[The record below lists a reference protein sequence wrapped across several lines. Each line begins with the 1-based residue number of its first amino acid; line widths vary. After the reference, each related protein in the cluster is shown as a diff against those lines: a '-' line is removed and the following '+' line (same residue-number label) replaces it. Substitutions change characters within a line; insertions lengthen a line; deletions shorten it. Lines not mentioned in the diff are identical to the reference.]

1 MRILRTDSRNEDF
14 RRLAELLD
22 ESLYELYG
30 EDIKIYSKQN
40 SVTYNLKD
48 ILIIYINDEPVACGA
63 FKKYDNDTIELKR
76 VFVKKENR
84 GQGISKLIVKE
95 IEELGR
101 INKYSFVI
109 LQTGRK
115 QIEAIKLY
123 ESTGYE
129 VIENYGVYIGDDESI
144 CMKKRILCNPVY

>member
-1 MRILRTDSRNEDF
+1 MRILKTDSRNEDF

-30 EDIKIYSKQN
+30 EGINIYSKQN
-40 SVTYNLKD
+40 SVDYNLKD
-48 ILIIYINDEPVACGA
+48 ILIIYINDKPVACGA
-63 FKKYDNDTIELKR
+63 FKEYDEGTIELKR

-101 INKYSFVI
+101 INKYRFVI

-129 VIENYGVYIGDDESI
+129 VIENYGVYVGDDESV
-144 CMKKRILCNPVY
+144 CMKKAL